1 MSENRYLDSN
11 SFDVSGGTPTNESEK
26 FKNELANTIAKK
38 CDYNEKIYKKEPEA
52 EDDTTGNTGDANF
65 DTKASAGIQL

>member
-1 MSENRYLDSN
+1 MPIDNHN
-11 SFDVSGGTPTNESEK
+11 
-26 FKNELANTIAKK
+26 
-38 CDYNEKIYKKEPEA
+38 EA